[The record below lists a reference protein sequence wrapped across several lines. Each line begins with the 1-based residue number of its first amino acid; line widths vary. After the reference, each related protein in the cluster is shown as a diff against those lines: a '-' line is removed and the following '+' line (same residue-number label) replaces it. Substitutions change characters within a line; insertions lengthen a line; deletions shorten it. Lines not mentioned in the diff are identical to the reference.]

1 MEGAGVRPRRRRSYP
16 FRGECGCLDRGG
28 RPPVRRFDPDGVVVR
43 LDRPPAPNEAAGLT
57 VALDTGGRG
66 EKDENN
72 TQEVACH
79 SARTSPVVVVPRL
92 DLRVV
97 DSGVGRSLL
106 PDRAAEARR
115 ICEHRNGHG
124 KDGDRHPA
132 AVDQRVRPC
141 PSLRLRLR
149 QSSKIAGATECLGWV
164 QTRERFYHPGNYPV
178 YRLVVGLDT
187 R

>member
-1 MEGAGVRPRRRRSYP
+1 MESAGVRPRRRRSCP
-16 FRGECGCLDRGG
+16 FRGECDCLDRGG

-57 VALDTGGRG
+57 AALHTGGRD
-66 EKDENN
+66 EKGGNS
-72 TQEVACH
+72 THEVACLR
-79 SARTSPVVVVPRL
+79 ARTGPVVVPRK
-92 DLRVV
+92 DLHGV

-106 PDRAAEARR
+106 HDHAAEASRT
-115 ICEHRNGHG
+115 CEHRDGHG

-149 QSSKIAGATECLGWV
+149 QSSKIAGATESLGWA
-164 QTRERFYHPGNYPV
+164 QTRERFYHPGKCPV
-178 YRLVVGLDT
+178 CRLVVGPDI